1 MGEEARFDYVII
13 GAGSAGCVLA
23 NRLSEDAA
31 VRVLLLEA
39 GGRASHPYIG
49 VPAGF
54 MKMLDLPAVNWCF
67 RAEPSAGTAGRA
79 ILFPR
84 GKVLGGSSS
93 INGHLYVRG
102 LPLDFDQWAQLG
114 NRGWSYDDVLP
125 YFRRSES
132 YDGGDA
138 RFRGRDGP
146 LHVSDIH
153 ARHPICEAFVKGAIG
168 LGFPANPDYNGARQ
182 EGVAYFQRTIRDGRR
197 WSAADA
203 FLKGALGRPNL
214 EVVTRAPATR
224 ILLDG
229 RRAVGVAYRQG
240 GVAREVHA
248 DREVILAAGAIAS
261 PQLLQLS
268 GIGPGPLLQELG
280 VPPVH
285 ELPGVGENL
294 CDHYLSRIVM
304 RAREPNTLNERGR
317 GLRLWAEILYWLT
330 MRKGLL
336 AFSPGHVGVFARS
349 RPELDD
355 PDVQY
360 VFAPASFRPGMPP
373 RLEDQPG
380 ISLGTWVMRPESRG
394 HVRARSPDP
403 AAPPAIQPN
412 YLEDPLDQAVH
423 VAALRLG
430 RRLLAT
436 PELASFCKEEALPG
450 EAVRTDAELLAFSRE
465 QGVTSYHP
473 MGTCRMGPD
482 AMAVVDGELR
492 VRGLERLRVVDASIM
507 PTMPSANIN
516 AAVYM
521 IAEKGAD
528 LIRGREVP

>member
-1 MGEEARFDYVII
+1 
-13 GAGSAGCVLA
+13 
-23 NRLSEDAA
+23 
-31 VRVLLLEA
+31 
-39 GGRASHPYIG
+39 
-49 VPAGF
+49 
-54 MKMLDLPAVNWCF
+54 
-67 RAEPSAGTAGRA
+67 
-79 ILFPR
+79 
-84 GKVLGGSSS
+84 
-93 INGHLYVRG
+93 
-102 LPLDFDQWAQLG
+102 
-114 NRGWSYDDVLP
+114 
-125 YFRRSES
+125 
-132 YDGGDA
+132 
-138 RFRGRDGP
+138 
-146 LHVSDIH
+146 
-153 ARHPICEAFVKGAIG
+153 
-168 LGFPANPDYNGARQ
+168 
-182 EGVAYFQRTIRDGRR
+182 
-197 WSAADA
+197 
-203 FLKGALGRPNL
+203 
-214 EVVTRAPATR
+214 
-224 ILLDG
+224 
-229 RRAVGVAYRQG
+229 
-240 GVAREVHA
+240 
-248 DREVILAAGAIAS
+248 
-261 PQLLQLS
+261 
-268 GIGPGPLLQELG
+268 
-280 VPPVH
+280 
-285 ELPGVGENL
+285 VGENL

>member
-1 MGEEARFDYVII
+1 MGEGARFDYVII

-23 NRLSEDAA
+23 NRLSEDSS

-67 RAEPSAGTAGRA
+67 RTEPSPGTAGRA

-125 YFRRSES
+125 YFRRSED
-132 YDGGDA
+132 YEAGDMH
-138 RFRGRDGP
+138 FRGRAGP
-146 LHVSDIH
+146 LHVSDIQ
-153 ARHPICEAFVKGAIG
+153 ARHPICEAFVRGAIG

-182 EGVAYFQRTIRDGRR
+182 EGVGYFQRTIRNGRR
-197 WSAADA
+197 WSAMDA
-203 FLKGALGRPNL
+203 FLKPALRRPNL
-214 EVVTRAPATR
+214 EVVTRAPALR
-224 ILLDG
+224 ILLEG
-229 RRAVGVAYRQG
+229 RRAVGVAYRHG
-240 GVAREVHA
+240 DALHEVHA
-248 DREVILAAGAIAS
+248 EREVILAAGAIAS
-261 PQLLQLS
+261 PQLLQIS

-280 VPPVH
+280 VPLAH

-294 CDHYLSRIVM
+294 RDHYLSRIVI
-304 RAREPNTLNERGR
+304 RARQPNTLNERGR
-317 GLRLWAEILYWLT
+317 GLRLWAEVFYWLT

-349 RPELDD
+349 RPELDH

-394 HVRARSPDP
+394 YVRARSPDP

-412 YLEDPLDQAVH
+412 YLDDSLDQATH
-423 VAALRLG
+423 VAALKLG

-436 PELASFCKEEALPG
+436 PELAPFCKEEAYPG
-450 EAVRTDAELLAFSRE
+450 EHVQTDGDWLTFARE

-482 AMAVVDGELR
+482 AMAVVDSKLR
-492 VRGLERLRVVDASIM
+492 VHGLERLRVVDASIM

-528 LIRGREVP
+528 MIRGRG